1 MKKLLLLSIPFLIL
15 SSCSNV
21 QTDVEKVCT
30 LTTKTMEMMPNVF
43 ELSMK
48 AGFGDESSKKEA
60 QKELEKLQAE
70 MEEMDKEV
78 ESIIS
83 KYNEDEFQ
91 ESFIENCEAAK
102 KLLEMGEAF
111 EGIGEAFED

>member
-1 MKKLLLLSIPFLIL
+1 MQS
-15 SSCSNV
+15 
-21 QTDVEKVCT
+21 DVDKVCT
-30 LTTKTMEMMPNVF
+30 LTTKTMEMMPDVL

-60 QKELEKLQAE
+60 QKELDMLQAE
-70 MEEMDKEV
+70 IEQMGKEV
-78 ESIIS
+78 ENIKS

-91 ESFIENCEAAK
+91 ESFIENCETAN

-111 EGIGEAFED
+111 EGLGEAFEN

>member
-1 MKKLLLLSIPFLIL
+1 MKKLLLLSIPFFML
-15 SSCSNV
+15 SSCSNM
-21 QTDVEKVCT
+21 QTDVDKVCT

-70 MEEMDKEV
+70 MEQMGEEV
-78 ESIIS
+78 ESIKS
-83 KYNEDEFQ
+83 KYDEDEFQ